1 MNKDT
6 WESLAEMGHS
16 PKMIEAMLDEQEDH
30 MKIYTVWV
38 GGIEVTD
45 YLVNYQQ
52 ANEIL
57 KSYLDDG
64 YTDIK
69 IEKIEESKNEYIE
82 L

>member
-1 MNKDT
+1 
-6 WESLAEMGHS
+6 
-16 PKMIEAMLDEQEDH
+16 

-38 GGIEVTD
+38 GGIEATD

-64 YTDIK
+64 YTDGNR
-69 IEKIEESKNEYIE
+69 ENREEGISGRESQHKVRSG
-82 L
+82 LGG

>member
-1 MNKDT
+1 MSIEEMKDRLVDN
-6 WESLAEMGHS
+6 EIDYL
-16 PKMIEAMLDEQEDH
+16 KDL
-30 MKIYTVWV
+30 YTVWV

-57 KSYLDDG
+57 KRYLDDG

-69 IEKIEESKNEYIE
+69 IEKIEEK
-82 L
+82 

>member
-1 MNKDT
+1 MKT
-6 WESLAEMGHS
+6 ITKPM
-16 PKMIEAMLDEQEDH
+16 EDH
-30 MKIYTVWV
+30 MEIYTVWV
-38 GGIEVTD
+38 GGIEATD

-69 IEKIEESKNEYIE
+69 IEKIEEK
-82 L
+82 

>member
-1 MNKDT
+1 
-6 WESLAEMGHS
+6 
-16 PKMIEAMLDEQEDH
+16 

-57 KSYLDDG
+57 KRYLDDG

-69 IEKIEESKNEYIE
+69 IEKIEEVRA
-82 L
+82 

>member
-1 MNKDT
+1 MRLFIATPKKDQ
-6 WESLAEMGHS
+6 M
-16 PKMIEAMLDEQEDH
+16 EDH

-69 IEKIEESKNEYIE
+69 IEKIEEK
-82 L
+82 

>member
-1 MNKDT
+1 
-6 WESLAEMGHS
+6 
-16 PKMIEAMLDEQEDH
+16 

-38 GGIEVTD
+38 GGIEATD

-64 YTDIK
+64 YTDVK
-69 IEKIEESKNEYIE
+69 IEKIEEAKA
-82 L
+82 